1 MFNLSVGVGELIA
14 RPTIVYFFLFVA
26 LRWIG
31 KKHVGELAPFDL
43 LVLLI
48 ISETV
53 QNAMIGNDKSLI
65 GGLICAG
72 TLLALT
78 QAMNWLSWSNKS
90 ISGIIEGRP
99 RVLVSHGTKLN
110 DVLKA
115 EKITISEL
123 MEALRHNGITNILDV
138 RFAILENDGK
148 ISVIRR

>member
-26 LRWIG
+26 LRWMG

-53 QNAMIGNDKSLI
+53 QNAMVGNDKSLI
-65 GGLICAG
+65 GGLICAT

-78 QAMNWLSWSNKS
+78 QAMNWLSWSSKK
-90 ISGIIEGRP
+90 ISGFIEGRP
-99 RVLVSHGTKLN
+99 KVLISHGTKLDN
-110 DVLKA
+110 VMKA
-115 EKITISEL
+115 ERI
-123 MEALRHNGITNILDV
+123 IL
-138 RFAILENDGK
+138 N
-148 ISVIRR
+148 

>member
-1 MFNLSVGVGELIA
+1 MFHLSVGVGELIL
-14 RPTIVYFFLFVA
+14 RPTVVYFFLFVA

-43 LVLLI
+43 IVFLI

-53 QNAMIGNDKSLI
+53 QNAMIGDDKSLI
-65 GGLICAG
+65 GGLICAA

-78 QAMNWLSWSNKS
+78 QAMNWLSWSSKS

-99 RVLVSHGTKLN
+99 KVLVSHGTKLN